1 MQLHFQRIQISF
13 QKIFLALKILNS
25 FEICWNMMK
34 QGNGV
39 SVENVSPTQK
49 PLRRRRPPSL
59 GCVVLSYILLFSSLL
74 ALNVYISQQ
83 WSEWK
88 KEQCR
93 SGCIQVRDNVLGH
106 EWKIGHNIPLPQ
118 KHSTMPVFKS
128 SFLSFILQ
136 HTSYITIPAK
146 LYKSHF

>member
-1 MQLHFQRIQISF
+1 
-13 QKIFLALKILNS
+13 
-25 FEICWNMMK
+25 MMK

-49 PLRRRRPPSL
+49 PLRRRPPPSL
-59 GCVVLSYILLFSSLL
+59 GCVVFSYILLFSSLL

-106 EWKIGHNIPLPQ
+106 EWKIW
-118 KHSTMPVFKS
+118 S
-128 SFLSFILQ
+128 
-136 HTSYITIPAK
+136 
-146 LYKSHF
+146 